1 VTQVT
6 ANGNTYS
13 DDRTAAKDMNDG
25 GSRTHLVPML
35 SDVMTEISGATS
47 AAADAE
53 AAAASAAAYA
63 AALYG
68 TSTTSV
74 AVGTGSKSWT
84 TQTGKQFSV
93 GVFLTIARTAAPTNW
108 MVGQVTAYNSGTG
121 ALTVNV
127 TGTNGSGTYTDWTIN
142 VSGAQ
147 GATGLTG
154 PAYVQARS
162 TKTGAYTL
170 VAGDLGNLIDC
181 TSGTFTLAFTAAA
194 TLTSSWWCEIRN
206 SGTGDVTLD
215 PNSTEQIDGLTSFV
229 MYPGEHRRVFCTG
242 TAFVTL
248 VINPFYF
255 TATASGN
262 WIEPP
267 GYKLFDGLLWGAGG
281 GGGRSGSGS
290 FVAGGGGGGGCTP
303 IHRPAASAGS
313 TVSFTLAAATTSQ
326 TSAANGANGGD
337 STFGT
342 VTAKGGGGGYGNG
355 AASGVGGGG
364 GGPITAGTAGA
375 TGTAAVAGG
384 RPGTEYSGNG
394 YDSDGLGGAMSAGNA
409 AWGGAGGGGN
419 TSTIVV
425 AGAAVHGGGGGGR
438 GAGSSVTAGSS
449 IFGGAGGAGS
459 SATNGTAGTAPGGG
473 GGGTQTGTQ
482 GGAGGRGE
490 LRIWGVV

>member
-1 VTQVT
+1 MTQVT

-63 AALYG
+63 AALNG

-147 GATGLTG
+147 GATGSTG

-162 TKTGAYTL
+162 TKTSGYTL

-355 AASGVGGGG
+355 AASINPDDIENVSVLK
-364 GGPITAGTAGA
+364 GPS
-375 TGTAAVAGG
+375 AAALYG
-384 RPGTEYSGNG
+384 S
-394 YDSDGLGGAMSAGNA
+394 
-409 AWGGAGGGGN
+409 
-419 TSTIVV
+419 
-425 AGAAVHGGGGGGR
+425 R
-438 GAGSSVTAGSS
+438 GANGVILITTKSGKGAKGIGVSVNSNTAFDTPFRLPEWQNEYGQ
-449 IFGGAGGAGS
+449 GAKGLFS
-459 SATNGTAGTAPGGG
+459 FVDGTGK
-473 GGGTQTGTQ
+473 
-482 GGAGGRGE
+482 
-490 LRIWGVV
+490 GVNDGVDES

>member
-1 VTQVT
+1 MTQVI

-13 DDRTAAKDMNDG
+13 DDGTAAKDMQNG
-25 GSRTHLVPML
+25 GHRTHLLPML
-35 SDVMTEISGATS
+35 SDVLTDVAD
-47 AAADAE
+47 AAADA
-53 AAAASAAAYA
+53 ATASAAATAAQGYA
-63 AALYG
+63 AALNG
-68 TSTTSV
+68 TSTTSLT
-74 AVGTGSKSWT
+74 VGTGTKNIT
-84 TQTGKQFSV
+84 TQSGKNFVV
-93 GVFLTIARTAAPTNW
+93 GEWLLVARTAAPTNY
-108 MVGQVTAYNSGTG
+108 MAGQVTSYSSTALVVNATATG
-121 ALTVNV
+121 
-127 TGTNGSGTYTDWTIN
+127 GSGTYTDWTISP
-142 VSGAQ
+142 SGSPGPT
-147 GATGLTG
+147 GATGPSYAQT
-154 PAYVQARS
+154 RS
-162 TKTGAYTL
+162 AKTGAYTP
-170 VAGDLGNLIDC
+170 VAGDNGNLIDC
-181 TSGTFTLAFTAAA
+181 TSGTFSLTFTAAA
-194 TLTSSWWCEIRN
+194 TLGAAWWCEIRN
-206 SGTGDVTLD
+206 SGTGAITLD
-215 PNSTEQIDGLTSFV
+215 PNSTEQIDGLTSFI

-248 VINPFYF
+248 VLNPFYF

-267 GYKLFDGLLWGAGG
+267 GYKLFDGLLWAAGG

-303 IHRPAASAGS
+303 IHRPAVSAGS

-459 SATNGTAGTAPGGG
+459 SASNGTAGTAPGGG

-482 GGAGGRGE
+482 GGAGARGE
-490 LRIWGVV
+490 LRIWGIV